1 MHLALRRNSPG
12 AARNMPCSGQAFA
25 QSTVL
30 VDGDTLRSPTCA
42 MRGTWAD
49 IILRSGA
56 CPRKQPCSR
65 EHGQPTRRTAVLV
78 AKRSATAL
86 SNSSTAG
93 EKQLL

>member
-12 AARNMPCSGQAFA
+12 AARNMPCSGAGVCTEHCA
-25 QSTVL
+25 
-30 VDGDTLRSPTCA
+30 LRSPTCA